1 MVLLLALLP
10 IAAILCTLSSVVVAN
25 GIWICG
31 CGKRFSNLRAFNG
44 HVQWTK
50 CPQGST
56 SSSKSVPNPAAV
68 PLQACLDQPAQHAD
82 QDIVIDDEFMGEDE
96 LEVIGDASDV
106 FPDTIKKRQ
115 RNIHD
120 DRFIQLSRGNR
131 WSNVTIDQVL
141 KAGNEGLR
149 LDEVRISS

>member
-1 MVLLLALLP
+1 VL
-10 IAAILCTLSSVVVAN
+10 VN
-25 GIWICG
+25 GVWICG

-50 CPQGST
+50 CLQGST

-82 QDIVIDDEFMGEDE
+82 QYIVIDDEITSEDE

-106 FPDTIKKRQ
+106 FSGT
-115 RNIHD
+115 
-120 DRFIQLSRGNR
+120 
-131 WSNVTIDQVL
+131 T
-141 KAGNEGLR
+141 
-149 LDEVRISS
+149 